1 MLSFQA
7 TSFIVY
13 VFNFWIGLLHQNMLV
28 KKSLIFTRFLGPES
42 GCPVGTVGN
51 GAWVLKSFDSIGGSK
66 TIKVGETFLRKVQ
79 CWYHL
84 WQRSKAKQLVLRTD
98 KDTWNRDCHREGCF
112 CPNAAL
118 KNIHSMKGNLRKF
131 TSPFMSIIWCSELI
145 LEL

>member
-51 GAWVLKSFDSIGGSK
+51 GA
-66 TIKVGETFLRKVQ
+66 
-79 CWYHL
+79 
-84 WQRSKAKQLVLRTD
+84 
-98 KDTWNRDCHREGCF
+98 
-112 CPNAAL
+112 
-118 KNIHSMKGNLRKF
+118 
-131 TSPFMSIIWCSELI
+131 
-145 LEL
+145 